1 MRTYIPFIWIKT
13 RKKLTYINIFPHENL
28 NWESDDENDE
38 LSNWTIPELNFPSR
52 REIAGGQDQKHP
64 LSSGPSNTKNRQK
77 ETVTREDLKQ
87 DYTSANDSVELHLIG
102 Y

>member
-1 MRTYIPFIWIKT
+1 M
-13 RKKLTYINIFPHENL
+13 

-38 LSNWTIPELNFPSR
+38 VDELSNWTISELNFPSG